1 MTVGEDE
8 TVAVDPL
15 GVLGVV
21 VHDGSPERV
30 RNGGAAHRSTY
41 L

>member
-8 TVAVDPL
+8 TVTVDPL

-21 VHDGSPERV
+21 VHDRGPQGMGDRS
-30 RNGGAAHRSTY
+30 ATHRSAY
-41 L
+41 A